1 MLKRWFDKNK
11 FHKGNVVTLLQSG
24 VEFFSELERMIL
36 SANHFIHIQIYI
48 FDDDEI
54 GMHII
59 NLLKKKAAQGVKIFI
74 VVDGY
79 GSEKISKRNIE
90 EMKKVGIKFKVFSP
104 VQKILKFQI
113 GRRLHHKIILV
124 DGKSALIGG
133 INISNRYNGSLDEIA
148 WLDFAVKVEGVVCN
162 DILIVCE
169 DVWRK
174 KMKYFFKNEL
184 HPFIHLERKSE
195 NISVRLLQNDFV
207 RRNIEI
213 SRFYRQSIKNSF
225 ESLTI
230 VSSYFLP
237 GNRMRHLLKKA
248 SQRGVK
254 IKLLLSSKSDVG
266 LMKHATDYL
275 YPFLL
280 RNGIEIYEWQAS
292 VMHGKLMIIDNK
304 FTTVG
309 SYNINTLS
317 DYGSLELNVCV
328 DDVAFSETS
337 TTRINQLISSGC
349 KKIIAEDYIKQHYWW
364 NKLINWLSYQLMRT
378 SLKLLFLLM
387 RK

>member
-162 DILIVCE
+162 DILKVCE

-174 KMKYFFKNEL
+174 KMKYFFMLFNYL
-184 HPFIHLERKSE
+184 IF
-195 NISVRLLQNDFV
+195 RL
-207 RRNIEI
+207 
-213 SRFYRQSIKNSF
+213 IK
-225 ESLTI
+225 
-230 VSSYFLP
+230 
-237 GNRMRHLLKKA
+237 
-248 SQRGVK
+248 
-254 IKLLLSSKSDVG
+254 
-266 LMKHATDYL
+266 
-275 YPFLL
+275 
-280 RNGIEIYEWQAS
+280 
-292 VMHGKLMIIDNK
+292 
-304 FTTVG
+304 
-309 SYNINTLS
+309 
-317 DYGSLELNVCV
+317 
-328 DDVAFSETS
+328 
-337 TTRINQLISSGC
+337 
-349 KKIIAEDYIKQHYWW
+349 
-364 NKLINWLSYQLMRT
+364 
-378 SLKLLFLLM
+378 
-387 RK
+387 